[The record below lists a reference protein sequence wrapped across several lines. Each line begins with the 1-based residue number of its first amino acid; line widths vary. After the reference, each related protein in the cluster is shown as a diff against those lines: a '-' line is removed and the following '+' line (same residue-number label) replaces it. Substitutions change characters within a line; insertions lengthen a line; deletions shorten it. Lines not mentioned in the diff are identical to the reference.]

1 MRPIRANKTL
11 GQNFLKSRRALG
23 QIVRAAEIAPASATG
38 ERETV
43 LEIGPGKGVLTR
55 VLLEAGARVV
65 AVEKDERL
73 VELLQE
79 TFATEIAAGTLVLKA
94 GDILELDLASDAA
107 RALFPVGGSYKL
119 VANIPYYITGQ
130 IIRTFLSAPAHLQP
144 TRMVLLLQKE
154 VVDRI
159 IARDGK
165 ESLLSLAVKAYGQ
178 PKKMGVVKREDFS
191 PAPNVDSAILLV
203 ADISKEFFAT
213 ETGAGI
219 SEHIFFDTLHAGF
232 AHKRKKLLRNLET
245 IASLDTLTKIFAEE
259 NISENTRAEDI
270 SLAQWRKIAAGISA
284 AHEALVA
291 RSTTTSSMFRRYW

>member
-23 QIVRAAEIAPASATG
+23 QIVRAAEIVPASATG

-55 VLLEAGARVV
+55 VLLDAGARVV

-79 TFATEIAAGTLVLKA
+79 TFAAEIAAGTLVLKA

-107 RALFPVGGSYKL
+107 RALFPADSTYKL

-130 IIRTFLSAPAHLQP
+130 IIRTFLSAPAHIQP

-203 ADISKEFFAT
+203 ANISKEFFAHKNPAGQDT
-213 ETGAGI
+213 AGAHI

-232 AHKRKKLLRNLET
+232 AHKRKKMLRNLEA
-245 IASLDTLTKIFAEE
+245 IAPIETLTKIFAEE
-259 NISENTRAEDI
+259 NISENARAEDM
-270 SLAQWRKIAAGISA
+270 SLAQWRKIAAGISRA
-284 AHEALVA
+284 Q
-291 RSTTTSSMFRRYW
+291 